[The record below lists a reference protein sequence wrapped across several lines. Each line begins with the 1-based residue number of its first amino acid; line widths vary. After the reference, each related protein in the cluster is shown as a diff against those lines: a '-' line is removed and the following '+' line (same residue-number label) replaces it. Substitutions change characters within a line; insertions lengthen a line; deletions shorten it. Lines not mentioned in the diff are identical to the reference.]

1 MKGWELKRLDEL
13 GNVARGKSRHR
24 PRNAAFLYGGRY
36 PFIQTGDIESAD
48 FYINSYSQ
56 TYSEQGLKQSKLWS
70 KGTLC
75 ISIVGANTG
84 ASAILRFDACFPDS
98 VIGFIEDKDKSD
110 IRFVKYALEILRI
123 KLKSIA
129 EGAAR
134 ENLSL
139 EKLLTVQIPTPPL
152 SYQKK
157 IASVLSAY
165 DDLMENNRNRINL
178 LEEIAQRTYEEWF
191 VKFRINGEPLAVN
204 KSTELPDGWEYVELG
219 SLLIK
224 LESGGRPKGG
234 IDKDTTEGIPSIGA
248 ESVLGLGKY
257 NFEKEKLVPTSFFK
271 KMKRGIVGQK
281 DILIYKDGAYIGRA
295 SMFQDGFPHEICSV
309 NEHVF
314 LLNTGNNAF
323 QNFLFFTLS
332 RPEYFMKMQALN
344 SNSAQ
349 PGINQDKIKGLSVL
363 KPTKEALNLFNDI
376 VDPLTKIIFN
386 LAKVNNRLK
395 EARDILLPRLMSG
408 EINVEEMEL
417 STLTTN

>member
-1 MKGWELKRLDEL
+1 MIEWELKKLDEL
-13 GNVARGKSRHR
+13 GTVARGKSRHR
-24 PRNAAFLYGGRY
+24 PRNAAFLYGGKY
-36 PFIQTGDIESAD
+36 PFIQTGDVESAG
-48 FYINSYSQ
+48 FYINSYTQ
-56 TYSEQGLKQSKLWS
+56 TYSDEGLRQSKLWP

-98 VIGFIEDKDKSD
+98 VIGFIEDKSKSD
-110 IRFVKYALEILRI
+110 IRFVKYALERLRI

-139 EKLLTVQIPTPPL
+139 EKLMTVQIPVPPL
-152 SYQKK
+152 FYQKK
-157 IASVLSAY
+157 ISSTLSAY
-165 DDLMENNRNRINL
+165 DDLIENNLKRIKL

-191 VKFRINGEPLAVN
+191 VKFRVNGEQLAIDEE
-204 KSTELPDGWEYVELG
+204 KGLPEGWEYVELG
-219 SLLIK
+219 SLLTK

-257 NFEKEKLVPTSFFK
+257 NFEKEKLVPTSFFQT
-271 KMKRGIVGQK
+271 MRRGIVGQK
-281 DILIYKDGAYIGRA
+281 DILIYKDGAYIGRT
-295 SMFQDGFPHEICSV
+295 SMFQDGFPYETCAV

-314 LLNTGNNAF
+314 LLNTGSNAD

-332 RPEYFMKMQALN
+332 RPEYFLKMQALN

-363 KPTKEALNLFNDI
+363 KPAKETVNIFNDS
-376 VDPLTKIIFN
+376 VDPLIKMIFN
-386 LAKVNNRLK
+386 LAKANGKLK
-395 EARDILLPRLMSG
+395 EARDMLLPRLMSG
-408 EINVEEMEL
+408 EIDVEELEVGKV
-417 STLTTN
+417 TVN